1 MSVARP
7 VHNAPAAAKPP
18 ESVIA
23 EMRRRG
29 DEVFD
34 QYFGSARTETESGE
48 PVQAMAEIEAA
59 SRS

>member
-1 MSVARP
+1 

-23 EMRRRG
+23 EMRRQG

-34 QYFGSARTETESGE
+34 YYFAAARPEPEAGD
-48 PVQAMAEIEAA
+48 PVQTIPKIEV
-59 SRS
+59 RS